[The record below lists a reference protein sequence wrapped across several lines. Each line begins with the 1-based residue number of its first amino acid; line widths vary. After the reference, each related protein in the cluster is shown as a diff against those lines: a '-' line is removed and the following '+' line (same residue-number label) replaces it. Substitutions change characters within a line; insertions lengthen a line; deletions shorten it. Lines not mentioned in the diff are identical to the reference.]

1 MVDLNEFDRRARGAE
16 REGLEVTVIGRL
28 GRLGQERQAALAELA
43 RCFLEG
49 RGLPV
54 TDEAV
59 AALVGYV
66 ESLAEHALGRA
77 RASRHDRLTAD
88 DLEGAW
94 SELVLSKKK

>member
-1 MVDLNEFDRRARGAE
+1 MVDLNEFDRRAREAE
-16 REGLEVTVIGRL
+16 REGLEVNVVGRQGRL
-28 GRLGQERQAALAELA
+28 AKERQAALAELA

-49 RGLPV
+49 RGIQV

-66 ESLAEHALGRA
+66 ESLAERALGQA
-77 RASRHDRLTAD
+77 RASRHDRLTAG